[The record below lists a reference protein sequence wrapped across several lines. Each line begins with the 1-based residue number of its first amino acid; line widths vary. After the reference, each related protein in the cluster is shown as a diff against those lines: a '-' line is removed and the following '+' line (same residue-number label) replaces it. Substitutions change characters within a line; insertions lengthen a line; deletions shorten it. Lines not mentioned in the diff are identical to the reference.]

1 MELYDICSFVT
12 GFFHLPCVFEVH
24 RVAVCINTSFIC
36 VSGQDIQ
43 ISCTNSRHFAFPFT
57 NSWSFGL
64 FPLFWLLWNTSTS
77 RNTHVAICFYFSWII
92 SKEGLAGSYG
102 SSISSF
108 LRNLHSVLHSG
119 CTMLHLIGHVWGFH
133 FFHILLINTCYCFF
147 FFFLDYNHPGGC
159 EVTSHCGFHLRFS
172 NDWWCGACFQ
182 HILSLGKVLFR
193 SFADCLFI
201 PFPKKW
207 TFCGDRS
214 NNLYFFEPQMP
225 AWYIIGSLT

>member
-36 VSGQDIQ
+36 VSGQDIH

-64 FPLFWLLWNTSTS
+64 FPLFWLLWNTSTA

-92 SKEGLAGSYG
+92 SKEGIAGSYG
-102 SSISSF
+102 NFMFNF
-108 LRNLHSVLHSG
+108 LTNSRTVFQSG
-119 CTMLHLIGHVWGFH
+119 CTMLHLISHVWGFQ

-147 FFFLDYNHPGGC
+147 FFWIITILVGVKWHLIVVFICVSLMTDDVEPVFNIYFHWGKFYSGLLLIVFLYLFQKSEPSVEIGAIIYTSLNPKCLPG
-159 EVTSHCGFHLRFS
+159 TL
-172 NDWWCGACFQ
+172 
-182 HILSLGKVLFR
+182 
-193 SFADCLFI
+193 
-201 PFPKKW
+201 
-207 TFCGDRS
+207 
-214 NNLYFFEPQMP
+214 
-225 AWYIIGSLT
+225 